1 MACGF
6 SGQCGQSVSSDS
18 ESVGYLYV
26 VGNLPELVIRLL
38 SLPPTGGTLAVSL
51 RPSLFHRFVLVL
63 QLRFAATPPSSG
75 PILFVLQ
82 HHHFT
87 IKTNQ

>member
-18 ESVGYLYV
+18 ESVGRYV

-38 SLPPTGGTLAVSL
+38 SYLLLVGPWLSVCDLPCFIALCLYCNFDSLQRRLPPDPFFLS
-51 RPSLFHRFVLVL
+51 
-63 QLRFAATPPSSG
+63 AASS
-75 PILFVLQ
+75 FY
-82 HHHFT
+82 H
-87 IKTNQ
+87 